1 VLVSILAKR
10 ISSQSGQTIVEYGL
24 ILALIS
30 IAGLIGLGLFSGG
43 LLDLYDLLQS
53 AADCMSNMV
62 SGGSCT

>member
-1 VLVSILAKR
+1 VQITFLAKR
-10 ISSQSGQTIVEYGL
+10 TSDQSGQTLVEYGL

-53 AADCMSNMV
+53 AADCMANMV
-62 SGGSCT
+62 SGGSCS